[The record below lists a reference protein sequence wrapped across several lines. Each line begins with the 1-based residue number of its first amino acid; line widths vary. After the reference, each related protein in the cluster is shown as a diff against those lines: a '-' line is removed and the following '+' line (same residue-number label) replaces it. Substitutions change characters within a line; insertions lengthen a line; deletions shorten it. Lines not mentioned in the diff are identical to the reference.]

1 MDYNEF
7 MNSTVYFY
15 FGLFNEWVRENSVR
29 GGFES
34 DHQTG
39 TAKNP
44 PLQAKGQKVQYF
56 DQLPNGF
63 W

>member
-15 FGLFNEWVRENSVR
+15 FGLFNEWIRENSVR
-29 GGFES
+29 GGFTNE
-34 DHQTG
+34 